1 MAASVL
7 SHHTFELLESVIF
20 NLPNDLEKLG
30 ELETEKRMLSNLR
43 ALRVCSLVKP
53 PVQELK
59 VVLSNIKMA
68 AQKLID
74 KICPSSSGNQIYY
87 YYLWASYKIK
97 NIFKTFK
104 GTYIKCHMMY
114 VNMCN
119 ISISMLSLSCTIM
132 FYFII
137 TLNVCLAKLEIE
149 IKHVFCGAALYINT

>member
-59 VVLSNIKMA
+59 VVLSNIKTE
-68 AQKLID
+68 AQKLLD
-74 KICPSSSGNQIYY
+74 KICPSSSGNQIYFINIY
-87 YYLWASYKIK
+87 SLVIK
-97 NIFKTFK
+97 LHLNLLKFNI
-104 GTYIKCHMMY
+104 MY

-119 ISISMLSLSCTIM
+119 ISIT
-132 FYFII
+132 I
-137 TLNVCLAKLEIE
+137 TLNDCLVKVRL
-149 IKHVFCGAALYINT
+149 G

>member
-7 SHHTFELLESVIF
+7 SHHTFELLESVIY

-59 VVLSNIKMA
+59 VVLNNIKTA

-74 KICPSSSGNQIYY
+74 KMCPSTSG
-87 YYLWASYKIK
+87 K
-97 NIFKTFK
+97 
-104 GTYIKCHMMY
+104 
-114 VNMCN
+114 
-119 ISISMLSLSCTIM
+119 
-132 FYFII
+132 
-137 TLNVCLAKLEIE
+137 
-149 IKHVFCGAALYINT
+149 

>member
-7 SHHTFELLESVIF
+7 SHHTFELLESVIY

-59 VVLSNIKMA
+59 VVLNNIKTA

-74 KICPSSSGNQIYY
+74 KMCPSTSGNY
-87 YYLWASYKIK
+87 
-97 NIFKTFK
+97 
-104 GTYIKCHMMY
+104 M
-114 VNMCN
+114 
-119 ISISMLSLSCTIM
+119 
-132 FYFII
+132 YFIFY
-137 TLNVCLAKLEIE
+137 L
-149 IKHVFCGAALYINT
+149 

>member
-59 VVLSNIKMA
+59 VVLSNIQMA

-74 KICPSSSGNQIYY
+74 KICPSSSGNQIYIIIIY
-87 YYLWASYKIK
+87 RLVIKLKIYLKLLK
-97 NIFKTFK
+97 
-104 GTYIKCHMMY
+104 
-114 VNMCN
+114 VQN
-119 ISISMLSLSCTIM
+119 ISSVISYCQFNVLVSLNS
-132 FYFII
+132 YFFS
-137 TLNVCLAKLEIE
+137 LFL
-149 IKHVFCGAALYINT
+149 

>member
-68 AQKLID
+68 AQKLLD
-74 KICPSSSGNQIYY
+74 KICPSSSGKQIYIIIIIIY
-87 YYLWASYKIK
+87 RLVIKLKLYLQ
-97 NIFKTFK
+97 
-104 GTYIKCHMMY
+104 
-114 VNMCN
+114 
-119 ISISMLSLSCTIM
+119 L
-132 FYFII
+132 
-137 TLNVCLAKLEIE
+137 
-149 IKHVFCGAALYINT
+149 

>member
-68 AQKLID
+68 AQKLLD
-74 KICPSSSGNQIYY
+74 KICPSSSGNQIYIY
-87 YYLWASYKIK
+87 
-97 NIFKTFK
+97 IF
-104 GTYIKCHMMY
+104 
-114 VNMCN
+114 
-119 ISISMLSLSCTIM
+119 
-132 FYFII
+132 
-137 TLNVCLAKLEIE
+137 
-149 IKHVFCGAALYINT
+149 

>member
-59 VVLSNIKMA
+59 VVLSNIKTT
-68 AQKLID
+68 AQNLID
-74 KICPSSSGNQIYY
+74 KVCPLSSGN
-87 YYLWASYKIK
+87 K
-97 NIFKTFK
+97 
-104 GTYIKCHMMY
+104 
-114 VNMCN
+114 
-119 ISISMLSLSCTIM
+119 
-132 FYFII
+132 YFII
-137 TLNVCLAKLEIE
+137 ILN
-149 IKHVFCGAALYINT
+149 